1 MPPLSLTAAALL
13 LALAPFSAHAEPRSL
28 AVVCGRLIDGH
39 SESARE
45 KITILIRHGKIQA
58 VAGGLAI
65 PKNAPVLDLS
75 DYTVLPGLIDL
86 HTHLSDRPEDTA
98 DLKVFL
104 ARSLEEARR
113 LGLEHAQATLR
124 AGFTTVRDV
133 GTYIAWTDRTL
144 RDLIDRGQARGPR
157 MQVVGFYLTI
167 PRGGGDLY
175 IPDVPESEV
184 PGRSRRGVA
193 RGAEEFR
200 KRATEAVQGGADVLK
215 VIASGAVL
223 AFGGD
228 PGAPEMTPEEI
239 AAVAEVAHRA
249 GKKLAAHAHGAR
261 SIREAIRAGADTIE
275 HATFIDAEGI
285 ELARS
290 RQVGLVM
297 DVYNGD
303 FIDTEGRRA
312 GWPLEFIEK
321 NLATTEVQRQAFARA
336 YRAGAPIVFG
346 TDAAVYPH
354 GKNARQFRIMVER
367 GMTPMDALKSATS
380 RAAHFMGWA
389 DRVGS
394 VTPGHWADLVAVRG
408 DPLADMT
415 ILERVEVV
423 VKGGEVIAGPPL
435 KRSY

>member
-1 MPPLSLTAAALL
+1 MRPVSSTSAALL
-13 LALAPFSAHAEPRSL
+13 LALAPFSAQAEPGSL
-28 AVVCGRLIDGH
+28 AVVCGRLIDGQ
-39 SESARE
+39 SEAARE
-45 KITILIRHGKIQA
+45 KITVLIRDGKFQA
-58 VAGGLAI
+58 VASGLPI
-65 PKNAPVLDLS
+65 PKSTPVLDLS

-86 HTHLSDRPEDTA
+86 HTHLCDRPEDTA
-98 DLKVFL
+98 DFKVFL
-104 ARSLEEARR
+104 RRSLEEARR
-113 LGLEHAQATLR
+113 LGLEHAEATLS

-144 RDLIDRGQARGPR
+144 RDLIDRGEARGPR
-157 MQVVGFYLTI
+157 LQVAGFYLTI

-184 PGRSRRGVA
+184 PARSRRGVA

-200 KRATEAVQGGADVLK
+200 KRALEAVQGGADVLK

-228 PGAPEMTPEEI
+228 PGSPEMTPEEI

-261 SIREAIRAGADTIE
+261 SIREAILAGADTIE

-290 RQVGLVM
+290 RRVGLVM

-303 FIDTEGRRA
+303 FIATEGRRA
-312 GWPLEFIEK
+312 GWPLEFLEK
-321 NLATTEVQRQAFARA
+321 NLATTEAQREAFTRA
-336 YRAGAPIVFG
+336 FRAGAPIVFG

-367 GMTPMDALKSATS
+367 GMTPMEAVKAATS

-389 DRVGS
+389 DRVGA
-394 VTPGHWADLVAVRG
+394 VTPGHWADLIAVRG
-408 DPLADMT
+408 DPLADIT
-415 ILERVEVV
+415 SLERVEVV